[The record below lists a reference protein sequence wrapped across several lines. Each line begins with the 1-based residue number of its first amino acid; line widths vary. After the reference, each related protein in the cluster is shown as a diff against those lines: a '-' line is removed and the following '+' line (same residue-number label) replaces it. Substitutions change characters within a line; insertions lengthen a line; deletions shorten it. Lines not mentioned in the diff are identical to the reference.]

1 MPKALD
7 VIGWLALVP
16 LLALCTT
23 QWLGVDG
30 RRTIAALQA
39 LTPFVLSAAIPIS
52 VIALLTKRY
61 PMALVSLI
69 PIVTLAVLAAPIV
82 FSGDPPRV
90 DAAAPRLTIAFGNV
104 LALNTDPAA
113 ATAAL
118 AATDADV
125 IVVAE
130 FTPAMR
136 HALDVAVKDDYPYR
150 VERSVDAPSGIGLW
164 SRVPVARGGV
174 VLTLGRP
181 TVDVVLDVGGR
192 EVRVVGVHPSPPTH
206 DARAWSASL
215 DAIGDALEGST
226 LPTVIVGD
234 FNASRWHPSFRA
246 LLDRGWSDAHEAMGS
261 GWSVSWPMDEGLTPP
276 TFVRIDHALYGDGIA
291 PTGLHDLRIP
301 GSDHKGFVVEF
312 GLTPVA

>member
-1 MPKALD
+1 MPKALE

-16 LLALCTT
+16 LLALCAT

-52 VIALLTKRY
+52 VVALLTKRY
-61 PMALVSLI
+61 PMALVSMI

-82 FSGDPPRV
+82 CSGGPPHV
-90 DAAAPRLTIAFGNV
+90 DAASPRVTIAFGNV
-104 LALNTDPAA
+104 LAKNTDQAG

-125 IVVAE
+125 LVVAE

-136 HALDVAVKDDYPYR
+136 SALDAAAGDDYPYR
-150 VERSVDAPSGIGLW
+150 AERSVDAPSGIGLW
-164 SRVPVARGGV
+164 SRFPIEGGV
-174 VLTLGRP
+174 VLTAGRP
-181 TVDVVLDVGGR
+181 TIDVVLDVDGR
-192 EVRVVGVHPSPPTH
+192 RIRVVGVHTSPPTH
-206 DARAWSASL
+206 DAGAWSASL
-215 DAIGDALEGST
+215 SAIGDEVEASS

-246 LLDRGWSDAHEAMGS
+246 LLDRGWRDAHEAMGS

-276 TFVRIDHALYGDGIA
+276 TFVRIDHALFGDGIA
-291 PTGLHDLRIP
+291 PTGLRDVSIP